1 MLREVEEFEKIIYQD
16 CAGGKIFN
24 DYFGVVL
31 PFQDSLIIGE
41 TVEVFM
47 KSVFLGKA
55 QIISM
60 RTFKAHEVR
69 PVLSALETGDEN
81 VKHFFRKISSNYGVE
96 VKPFNL
102 MAHVVIRYNER
113 NYEAMNELITGWYKG
128 LQNAES

>member
-1 MLREVEEFEKIIYQD
+1 MLREVEDFEKIIYQD

-24 DYFGVVL
+24 DYFGTVL
-31 PFQDSLIIGE
+31 PFQDSLMIGE

-47 KSVFLGKA
+47 KSVYLGKA
-55 QIISM
+55 QIVSM

-69 PVLSALETGDEN
+69 PILSALETGNEN
-81 VKHFFRKISSNYGVE
+81 VKHFFRKIETSYGE

-102 MAHVVIRYNER
+102 MAHVVVRYHQR